1 MAPSKKRKQEQEMQR
16 RAEAPPPAKVAAG
29 EERKGTG
36 AFDAVDGDLLTRIML
51 CLPAPDRY
59 CAAIRVCK
67 AWRRLRS
74 ARGLFTSILV
84 GDVSNPS
91 SWRAS
96 MVKPPSAPTY
106 RGDKLRLGPWEEH
119 WCYRA
124 VPLTLRSPLGLLRL
138 VQWHERRDEVD
149 TLAFTTFTVDR
160 GQCAEVIDAKAV
172 EMSLQLL
179 PRLRT
184 LLVNGRG
191 FTAKAMRARP
201 PFLAGLRTLAVG
213 EHCSGSPDA
222 FGTFLSAAPK
232 LERLCAPFKLCNAE
246 SLGAAVQKW
255 REAGDPSL
263 KHLYLYG
270 DVNQHV
276 FVNQLGTWLPN
287 LETLAFNG
295 GYYEWQTPPTLQLSA
310 FPRLREL
317 RVEGLATPGFVW
329 PTTKLEEL
337 TAAIFEATSVLET
350 LQILHGATYTMP
362 LPLTRAGTAFRTL
375 PETLKVLALADI
387 TLAADSLFVHS
398 LDVLRLDYC
407 GHRDGYAH
415 EFWPDLDI
423 EDFRGQKVED
433 RRSKVYFL
441 P

>member
-1 MAPSKKRKQEQEMQR
+1 
-16 RAEAPPPAKVAAG
+16 
-29 EERKGTG
+29 
-36 AFDAVDGDLLTRIML
+36 
-51 CLPAPDRY
+51 
-59 CAAIRVCK
+59 
-67 AWRRLRS
+67 
-74 ARGLFTSILV
+74 
-84 GDVSNPS
+84 
-91 SWRAS
+91 
-96 MVKPPSAPTY
+96 
-106 RGDKLRLGPWEEH
+106 
-119 WCYRA
+119 
-124 VPLTLRSPLGLLRL
+124 
-138 VQWHERRDEVD
+138 
-149 TLAFTTFTVDR
+149 
-160 GQCAEVIDAKAV
+160 
-172 EMSLQLL
+172 
-179 PRLRT
+179 
-184 LLVNGRG
+184 
-191 FTAKAMRARP
+191 MRARS
-201 PFLAGLRTLAVG
+201 PFLAGLRTLVVG

-232 LERLCAPFKLCNAE
+232 LERLCAPYKLCNAE

-255 REAGDPSL
+255 REAGGLSL

-270 DVNQHV
+270 HDNQYL

-295 GYYEWQTPPTLQLSA
+295 GYYEFQPPVTLQLSA

-317 RVEGLATPGFVW
+317 RVENLSRHGFVW
-329 PTTKLEEL
+329 PTAKLEEL
-337 TAAIFEATSVLET
+337 TATVLEATSVLET
-350 LQILHGATYTMP
+350 LQILHGATYKMDI
-362 LPLTRAGTAFRTL
+362 PLTRAGSAFRTL

-387 TLAADSLFVHS
+387 ALAADSLAVHS